1 MTARNIDKRTDNIV
15 IGAGEVYLD
24 LHEDGAPTGERYLG
38 DAVGAALEI
47 TTEETTVFSGSGPVA
62 RELARIARSVTR
74 AVTLTLP
81 GLVDIDAAIDG
92 RPVPRA
98 AWAGTRLREGQI
110 VTLRAV
116 AAGGDGKNPLR
127 IILQL
132 ALLAAVLYFPPL
144 LASNQIVQGLIGA
157 AIAIVGGLI
166 INAIAPLETPG
177 EAAQPDP
184 VYSLTGGANRARPY
198 RPQLLVLGAHRVFP
212 DLGAA
217 GYTEIVGD
225 DQFLHQIFHFG
236 LGALDVDELRI
247 AGIGLAPE
255 RIDDEALIAWG
266 AWCEAQGLRCDYVID
281 RPISH
286 QDVLTLIARCGRAA
300 VTWQTGKLG
309 AIWEEAGRPATAL
322 VTPGNI
328 VAGSFRVEYANGQAA
343 DEIAVRYVEP
353 DLDWQFNTLRRF
365 VPGAGGANLSTA
377 TVTLQGVTGRD
388 QAAIA
393 CNLQAARQLYH
404 RRRLVWDMAAEG
416 LSLARGDVVTIT
428 HSLIDGGAA
437 GRLTG
442 GTPDAVTLNRPVD
455 LGAPGGKTPLPRACR
470 RDTLPRAWRRDTL
483 PRACRRDA
491 PAPPAGRHGAP
502 DRRRSAAR
510 LGGRGRDAGARGPAA
525 RSARRRRRQPARHA
539 MAALRRRLA
548 AGARAH
554 HRRATARR
562 SQRALR
568 RDRRGGG
575 LPHARHRRSE
585 RAFPGARLTP
595 AKRAR
600 RDLRAPPLA
609 SRPGLRGRAGGA
621 AHRRR
626 RLARRHRARRPE
638 LRRARGRGPAHRR
651 RHGRA
656 LAGAAGYRPG
666 GRDRAGL
673 GGRARRPALAR
684 HLESGGGA
692 PAAGAHRPRRARAR
706 GRHPRL

>member
-1 MTARNIDKRTDNIV
+1 MSEITKTQLTTDVWPHPLTAHGRETRAAAI
-15 IGAGEVYLD
+15 
-24 LHEDGAPTGERYLG
+24 APETTL
-38 DAVGAALEI
+38 AAL
-47 TTEETTVFSGSGPVA
+47 
-62 RELARIARSVTR
+62 IAD
-74 AVTLTLP
+74 TLP

-247 AGIGLAPE
+247 GETALGSFEEVETEWADAQGRIALVAGNVDTVAGAALDDTAFVDRVSGANTRRIGVDIVGRLFRVDDKGKIEEQTVRLEIEWRAPGAVGGTRAVTLAHSSQGTFRRTLSYELASAEQWTVRVRRIDAPSDDDKVYDELSWSALRSYQPDEADYAGQTRLGVRIRASGQLSGRLDRLSGLVRQRVPVWDGFAWTAPAPSSNPAYVFRWYAQGIRIAGRPVAGIGLAPE

-353 DLDWQFNTLRRF
+353 ELDWQFNTLRRF

-455 LGAPGGKTPLPRACR
+455 LGAPGGKTPSRAPAGATPSR
-470 RDTLPRAWRRDTL
+470 
-483 PRACRRDA
+483 A
-491 PAPPAGRHGAP
+491 PAP
-502 DRRRSAAR
+502 
-510 LGGRGRDAGARGPAA
+510 
-525 RSARRRRRQPARHA
+525 
-539 MAALRRRLA
+539 
-548 AGARAH
+548 RA
-554 HRRATARR
+554 
-562 SQRALR
+562 
-568 RDRRGGG
+568 
-575 LPHARHRRSE
+575 
-585 RAFPGARLTP
+585 
-595 AKRAR
+595 
-600 RDLRAPPLA
+600 
-609 SRPGLRGRAGGA
+609 
-621 AHRRR
+621 
-626 RLARRHRARRPE
+626 
-638 LRRARGRGPAHRR
+638 
-651 RHGRA
+651 
-656 LAGAAGYRPG
+656 
-666 GRDRAGL
+666 
-673 GGRARRPALAR
+673 
-684 HLESGGGA
+684 
-692 PAAGAHRPRRARAR
+692 
-706 GRHPRL
+706 